1 VGLYPEFQKEYV
13 TMHWTQAVMAIA
25 LAVYLGSF
33 LVIVVA
39 ARRAGGE
46 SPLGDKSGHPLGAAV
61 TLLASVMLLFT
72 AGAYVLDAQTLAVFG
87 HLVLLGHPVIRS
99 AGVLALS
106 LAAVLLIWAEVSIGG
121 SFRMALPTA
130 KQPLVT
136 HGIYGI
142 IRNPMALSVDLL
154 ALGVLFLAPSCLALV
169 VLVLNTVAYEWKVRT
184 EESYLRAAHGPEY
197 EAYCVRTGKYLP
209 RLF

>member
-1 VGLYPEFQKEYV
+1 
-13 TMHWTQAVMAIA
+13 MHWTQAVMAIA
-25 LAVYLGSF
+25 LTVYLGSF

-46 SPLGDKSGHPLGAAV
+46 SPLGDKSGHPLGAAL

-72 AGAYVLDAQTLAVFG
+72 AGAYILDTQTLALFG
-87 HLVLLGHPVIRS
+87 HIVLLSHPMIRFV
-99 AGVLALS
+99 GVLALL
-106 LAAVLLIWAEVSIGG
+106 LAAVLLIWAEVSIGA
-121 SFRMALPTA
+121 SFRVALPTA

-169 VLVLNTVAYEWKVRT
+169 VLVLNAVTYEWKVRT
-184 EESYLRAAHGPEY
+184 EEGYLRASHGPEY
-197 EAYCVRTGKYLP
+197 EAYCARTGKYLP
-209 RLF
+209 RLS